1 MTDFNKN
8 ITSNMHSTAHTLIG
22 GCTGS
27 GKSVLINSFIGYE
40 YQAYP
45 SDRFIFID
53 PKRVELIKYRDTR
66 PCYLYASEN
75 ADIINALKKAIDVM
89 ETAYREMQ
97 AKGLNESDKA
107 HLYVVIDELADLMT
121 QKDVRAV
128 IFPML
133 QRIAQLG
140 RAAHIHLICA
150 TQAPSRKVIPAELTL
165 NFTMRIALRCAT
177 AIESKQVL
185 NGFDGAED
193 LPKYGECLINLD
205 GNLYR
210 GDIALTPPEELNK
223 LIKLNQYTHNT
234 TPPEP
239 VEPQATNRISNEEG
253 ARLLKEARNYE
264 RAKWFKNP
272 FNVIGLVIWSVVA
285 FFALKFLW
293 WVISLQI

>member
-1 MTDFNKN
+1 MTDFNEK
-8 ITSNMHSTAHTLIG
+8 ITSNIHGTAHTLIG

-27 GKSVLINSFIGYE
+27 GKSVLINSFIGYC
-40 YQAYP
+40 YQNFK

-66 PCYLYASEN
+66 PCWLYASEN
-75 ADIINALKKAIDVM
+75 VDIINALKKAIDLM
-89 ETAYREMQ
+89 ESIYRDMQ
-97 AKGLNESDKA
+97 ARGLNESDKG
-107 HLYVVIDELADLMT
+107 HLYIVIDELADLMT

-128 IFPML
+128 IFPTL

-185 NGFDGAED
+185 NGFDGAEM
-193 LPKYGECLINLD
+193 LPKYGECLINLN
-205 GNLYR
+205 GRLFK
-210 GDIALTPPEELNK
+210 GIISLPPADELNK
-223 LIKLNQYTHNT
+223 LIWLNQYTHNT
-234 TPPEP
+234 TPPTQAEP
-239 VEPQATNRISNEEG
+239 VKRLTDEER
-253 ARLLKEARNYE
+253 ARLSKEARNYE

-272 FNVIGLVIWSVVA
+272 FNWVGLAIWSGAA
-285 FFALKFLW
+285 FLTFKILFWL
-293 WVISLQI
+293 ISIQI

>member
-1 MTDFNKN
+1 MAFDFNEN
-8 ITSNMHSTAHTLIG
+8 LTSNMHDTAHTLIG

-27 GKSVLINSFIGYE
+27 GKSVLINSFIGYC
-40 YQAYP
+40 YQNYK

-53 PKRVELIKYRDTR
+53 PKRVELIKYKSTR

-75 ADIINALKKAIDVM
+75 ADIINALKQAINTM
-89 ETAYREMQ
+89 EAVYRDMQ
-97 AKGLNESDKA
+97 ARGLNESDKG
-107 HLYVVIDELADLMT
+107 HLYIVIDELADLMT

-185 NGFDGAED
+185 NGFDGAEL

-205 GNLYR
+205 GRLFR
-210 GDIALTPPEELNK
+210 GDIELTPAGELNK
-223 LIKLNQYTHNT
+223 LIRLNQYAHNV
-234 TPPEP
+234 TPPAQAEP
-239 VEPQATNRISNEEG
+239 AKRLTDEERERIWRDIKRDKWRDPLTW
-253 ARLLKEARNYE
+253 ARIVAAVVLCAPCVLLLF
-264 RAKWFKNP
+264 W
-272 FNVIGLVIWSVVA
+272 L
-285 FFALKFLW
+285 
-293 WVISLQI
+293 ISLQI

>member
-1 MTDFNKN
+1 MTDFNKDIASN
-8 ITSNMHSTAHTLIG
+8 IHSTAHTLIG

-40 YQAYP
+40 YQTYP

-66 PCYLYASEN
+66 PCFLYASEN
-75 ADIINALKKAIDVM
+75 VDIINALKKAIDVM
-89 ETAYREMQ
+89 ETAYKEMQ

-121 QKDVRAV
+121 QRDVRAV

-185 NGFDGAED
+185 NGFDGAEL
-193 LPKYGECLINLD
+193 LPRYGECLINLD
-205 GNLYR
+205 GRLFK
-210 GDIALTPPEELNK
+210 GDISLSPADELSK
-223 LIKLNQYTHNT
+223 LIRLNQFTHNT
-234 TPPEP
+234 TPAPAEMEN
-239 VEPQATNRISNEEG
+239 VK
-253 ARLLKEARNYE
+253 RLTDEE
-264 RAKWFKNP
+264 RARIRRDIKRDKWRDP
-272 FNVIGLVIWSVVA
+272 FLYARIVAAVALSVPCVLVLFWGLKLIYS
-285 FFALKFLW
+285 F
-293 WVISLQI
+293 

>member
-1 MTDFNKN
+1 MTDFNKD

-27 GKSVLINSFIGYE
+27 GKSVLINSFIGYA
-40 YQAYP
+40 YQNFK
-45 SDRFIFID
+45 SDRFVFID

-66 PCYLYASEN
+66 PCFLYASEN
-75 ADIINALKKAIDVM
+75 VDIINALKKAIDVM

-97 AKGLNESDKA
+97 AKGLNESDKG
-107 HLYVVIDELADLMT
+107 HLYIIIDELADLMT

-177 AIESKQVL
+177 PIESKQVL
-185 NGFDGAED
+185 NGFDGAEL
-193 LPKYGECLINLD
+193 LPRYGECLINLD
-205 GNLYR
+205 GRLLK
-210 GDIALTPPEELNK
+210 GDISVSPADELSK
-223 LIKLNQYTHNT
+223 LIRLNQFTHNT
-234 TPPEP
+234 TPAPTETES
-239 VEPQATNRISNEEG
+239 VKRLTDEDS
-253 ARLLKEARNYE
+253 ARLLKEAQRYE
-264 RAKWFKNP
+264 RSKWLKNP
-272 FNVIGLVIWSVVA
+272 FNWVGLAVWSGVA
-285 FFALKFLW
+285 FLTFKILFLF
-293 WVISLQI
+293 ISIQI

>member
-1 MTDFNKN
+1 MTFSKD
-8 ITSNMHSTAHTLIG
+8 ITSNMHFTAHTLIG

-27 GKSVLINSFIGYE
+27 GKSVLINSFIGYA
-40 YQAYP
+40 YQNFK

-53 PKRVELIKYRDTR
+53 PKRVELAKYKDTR
-66 PCYLYASEN
+66 PCFLYASEN
-75 ADIINALKKAIDVM
+75 IDIINALKKGVDVM
-89 ETAYREMQ
+89 EMAYREMQ
-97 AKGLNESDKA
+97 ARGLNESDKG
-107 HLYVVIDELADLMT
+107 HLFIVIDELADLMT

-185 NGFDGAED
+185 NGLDGAEE

-205 GNLYR
+205 GRLFK
-210 GDIALTPPEELNK
+210 GDIALPPADELAK
-223 LIKLNQYTHNT
+223 LIRLNQYTHNT
-234 TPPEP
+234 TPAR
-239 VEPQATNRISNEEG
+239 VEPENVK
-253 ARLLKEARNYE
+253 RLSDEE
-264 RAKWFKNP
+264 RARIRRDIERDKWHDP
-272 FNVIGLVIWSVVA
+272 FLYARIVAAVVLSVPCVLVLFWG
-285 FFALKFLW
+285 LKF
-293 WVISLQI
+293 IYSF